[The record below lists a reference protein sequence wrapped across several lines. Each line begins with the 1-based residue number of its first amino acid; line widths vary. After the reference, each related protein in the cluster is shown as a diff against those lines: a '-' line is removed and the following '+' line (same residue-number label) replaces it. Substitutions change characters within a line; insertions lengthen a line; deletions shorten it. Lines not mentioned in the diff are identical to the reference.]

1 MPETCGLRRCAAED
15 VGAALAE
22 LPMLSVAPNPRANVT
37 AHALAEMIPR
47 ASIPRSIDRA
57 ASPLPGADRENE
69 MTTRRNT
76 LGLAAAMLGAPA
88 LVRAQ
93 GTIGLAERRA
103 IAAYRQETYPAIEQ
117 GIQQAAGF
125 PVPIE
130 VEWDQLTLPGD
141 APYYARDDYFGKT
154 IFEPL
159 TAALRAITADAMG
172 RDALRAKL
180 QRIRIRYD
188 EKTAPA
194 SNYPNGLSFAGGV
207 LDINWRPYAN
217 TADLQER
224 TQAITQLLEK
234 NL

>member
-1 MPETCGLRRCAAED
+1 
-15 VGAALAE
+15 
-22 LPMLSVAPNPRANVT
+22 
-37 AHALAEMIPR
+37 
-47 ASIPRSIDRA
+47 
-57 ASPLPGADRENE
+57 
-69 MTTRRNT
+69 MTTRRST
-76 LGLAAAMLGAPA
+76 LGLAAALSLVPA
-88 LVRAQ
+88 LLRAQ

-103 IAAYRQETYPAIEQ
+103 IAAYRAEKYPAIEA

-125 PVPIE
+125 PVPVE

-141 APYYARDDYFGKT
+141 AAYYANDDYFGKT

-159 TAALRAITADAMG
+159 TAALKSITADAMG

-180 QRIRIRYD
+180 QRVRIRYD

-194 SNYPNGLSFAGGV
+194 SNYPNGLSFQGGA

-217 TADLQER
+217 TADVRER

>member
-1 MPETCGLRRCAAED
+1 
-15 VGAALAE
+15 
-22 LPMLSVAPNPRANVT
+22 
-37 AHALAEMIPR
+37 
-47 ASIPRSIDRA
+47 
-57 ASPLPGADRENE
+57 
-69 MTTRRNT
+69 MTTRRSII
-76 LGLAAAMLGAPA
+76 GLAAALATTPT
-88 LVRAQ
+88 LVGAQ

-103 IAAYRQETYPAIEQ
+103 IAAYRQEKYPAVEQ

-125 PVPIE
+125 PVPVE

-141 APYYARDDYFGKT
+141 AQYYARDDYFGKT

-159 TAALRAITADAMG
+159 TTALRSIAADQMG
-172 RDALRAKL
+172 REALRAKL

-194 SNYPNGLSFAGGV
+194 SNYANGLTFRDGV

-217 TADLQER
+217 TGDVQER